1 MRKQWVTCHSK
12 DMVPFSATI
21 KVKEHDPEFHQLY
34 MERDNTIKLQ
44 PSKFAYKAFMWVFAN
59 ISGLLSVSSNGTI
72 MSCNSNFMR
81 IFLGSMEEELKGKV
95 RT

>member
-1 MRKQWVTCHSK
+1 MI
-12 DMVPFSATI
+12 PFSATI

-34 MERDNTIKLQ
+34 MERDSTTIPQ

-59 ISGLLSVSSNGTI
+59 VSGLLSISSNGTI

-81 IFLGSMEEELKGKV
+81 IFLGYMEEDLKGKV
-95 RT
+95 IS